1 MRYGRRILRCT
12 ASVIVL
18 SVGLAACTRK
28 FDAEQHEACARGIEA
43 GYVAL
48 KKAEDLD
55 LGGTVQWTKAASLL
69 SAAKVQLQFERYP
82 NCLDKV
88 ARARAYLKS
97 AGGG

>member
-1 MRYGRRILRCT
+1 MKRQCGRAPRCT
-12 ASVIVL
+12 ASLIL
-18 SVGLAACTRK
+18 TVGLVACTSR
-28 FDAEQHEACARGIEA
+28 FDAEQHRACAQGIEA

-48 KKAEDLD
+48 QKAEDLD

-69 SAAKVQLQFERYP
+69 SAAEVQLQFERYP